1 MMNGAMP
8 DSVKFVLAT
17 SAVECAGAILMTV
30 VVLRLHRV
38 YNRTYLRHMALSWAA
53 LAVYFFASAIAL
65 AAAISGVAASHP
77 TRLAASM
84 ISLVAGYWQVAWL
97 VIGTTEVGYGGW
109 ITRRKELY
117 VLAVCAAVA
126 IVTPLFYV
134 TDPAASTQ
142 RLFLRF
148 GIKSLVTG
156 LAFVAVGLAV
166 HRARRGKFLGR
177 GMVTFAFVAYGLQQ
191 LLYFAFTTH
200 QLSSDRYSPFGP
212 YLTFVD
218 FFLLMMIGLGTV
230 VWLLE
235 AERDRVARATRAID
249 YLANYDPVTGLPNR
263 RAFLEHVG
271 LATEQVC
278 PDRTRGAMMSL
289 DIDGF
294 SAIND
299 TLGRAAGDRLLH
311 ALSERIAAQLGSSDI
326 LARVGDDEIAVF
338 LPDVRSESGAHEAA
352 ARLVNAA
359 RSPFDRG
366 GRSLYVTVNAGVA
379 LHPDDGETAETL
391 LQSAQAA
398 LHAAQQRGRDGFQ
411 LYQPSMSS
419 LAADRLAFE
428 ISLRGALERGEF
440 AVHYQ
445 PIVTLP
451 EGELTGFEVL
461 VRWRHATRGLLLPAE
476 FLGVAEGI
484 GLLPRLEWWVVA
496 EASRQLAAWRKRGAV
511 FLQLSVN
518 LSPHGL
524 QHPETTRRLL
534 EAVAEHCIPPDRL
547 QVEITESTAIPHPE
561 ATLEALQALRAEGVQ
576 IAVDDFGTGFS
587 SLSHLRAFPVDLVKM
602 DRSFVRML
610 DAQPPDTA
618 LAAGTL
624 SLAHALELA
633 VVAEGVETE
642 TQRETLIAL
651 GCDFGQGFLFGAP
664 LDPDACEPL
673 LFGGDRADAG

>member
-1 MMNGAMP
+1 MP
-8 DSVKFVLAT
+8 ESIKFVLAT
-17 SAVECAGAILMTV
+17 SLVECAGAVLMTV

-65 AAAISGVAASHP
+65 AAAITGVAASSP

-97 VIGTTEVGYGGW
+97 VIGTTEVSYGGW

-117 VLAVCAAVA
+117 VLGVCAAVA
-126 IVTPLFYV
+126 IVTPLLYV
-134 TDPAASTQ
+134 TDPAASSQ

-156 LAFVAVGLAV
+156 LAFVAVGIAV
-166 HRARRGKFLGR
+166 HQARRGKFLGR

-191 LLYFAFTTH
+191 LIYFAFTTH
-200 QLSSDRYSPFGP
+200 QLSSDHYSPIGP

-235 AERDRVARATRAID
+235 AERDRVARATRTID
-249 YLANYDPVTGLPNR
+249 YLANFDPVTGLPNR
-263 RAFLEHVG
+263 RAFLERVG
-271 LATEQVC
+271 LATEQV
-278 PDRTRGAMMSL
+278 RAERAGTLLTL
-289 DIDGF
+289 DVDGF

-311 ALSERIAAQLGSSDI
+311 ALSERITAALDTNDL

-338 LPDVRSESGAHEAA
+338 LPDVRSESGAHDAA
-352 ARLVNAA
+352 AQLLDAA

-379 LHPDDGETAETL
+379 LYPDDGETAETL

-445 PIVTLP
+445 PIVALP

-461 VRWRHATRGLLLPAE
+461 VRWHHAKRGLLLPAE
-476 FLGVAEGI
+476 FLGIAEGI

-496 EASRQLAAWRKRGAV
+496 EATRQLAAWRKRGAV

-524 QHPETTRRLL
+524 QHPETTTRFL
-534 EAVAEHCIPPDRL
+534 EAVAERSIPPEQL

-561 ATLEALQALRAEGVQ
+561 ATLKALQELRAEGVR

-602 DRSFVRML
+602 DRSFVRVL
-610 DAQPPDTA
+610 DAQPRDTA
-618 LAAGTL
+618 LAAGIV
-624 SLAHALELA
+624 SLAHALGLP

-642 TQRETLIAL
+642 NQREALIELA
-651 GCDFGQGFLFGAP
+651 CDFGQGFLFGTP
-664 LDPDACEPL
+664 LDPAACERL
-673 LFGGDRADAG
+673 LFGDDEVAGTSDAG